1 MRDLKDKTVF
11 VSIGKAIAR
20 AFAMAGSRV
29 FINGRSAERL
39 AATAAELGTLGSVTP
54 VVADLSQADA
64 LDAVMAALPDRQLDF
79 LVNNLG
85 IFETRDFFET
95 TDDYWRQYFE
105 VNVMSAV
112 RLARAFLPGMLERN
126 QGSVITLASE
136 AGVKPLPHMIHY
148 SVTKTALIG
157 LSRGLAELT
166 KGTAVTVN
174 AINAGPTWT
183 AGVEA
188 YIEKLALERGQS
200 AELAMRDYF
209 RETEPSSLIQR
220 FLSVEEIADGALFLA
235 RNTGVNGSALRVEGG
250 IIRSL

>member
-11 VSIGKAIAR
+11 VSASADGIGKAIAR

-64 LDAVMAALPDRQLDF
+64 LDAVMAALPDGQLDF

-112 RLARAFLPGMLERN
+112 RLARAAA
-126 QGSVITLASE
+126 TLAGSP
-136 AGVKPLPHMIHY
+136 AATTRP
-148 SVTKTALIG
+148 
-157 LSRGLAELT
+157 
-166 KGTAVTVN
+166 
-174 AINAGPTWT
+174 
-183 AGVEA
+183 
-188 YIEKLALERGQS
+188 
-200 AELAMRDYF
+200 
-209 RETEPSSLIQR
+209 PSSPAPGPMSMIQSLPAATCMSCSTTITVLPASTR
-220 FLSVEEIADGALFLA
+220 PSSCFIRRSTSAGCSPV
-235 RNTGVNGSALRVEGG
+235 VGS
-250 IIRSL
+250 SST